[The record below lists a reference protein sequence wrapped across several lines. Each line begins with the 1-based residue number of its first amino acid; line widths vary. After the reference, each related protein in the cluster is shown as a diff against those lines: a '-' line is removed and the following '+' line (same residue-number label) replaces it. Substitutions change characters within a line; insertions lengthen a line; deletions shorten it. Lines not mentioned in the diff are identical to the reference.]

1 VPAIKS
7 HSTETISNDP
17 TGLTRM
23 FRALRYRNYRL
34 FFIGQGISLIGTW
47 MQQVAISWLVYSLTN
62 SAFLL
67 GVVAFS
73 GLISTFLLTPFAG
86 VLVDRLDRH
95 RILVITQTLAMLQA
109 FALAAVV
116 LTGAAAVWNLI
127 LLSAALGLINAF
139 DMPTRQSFVLD
150 MVTNRAD
157 LGNAIALNSSLFN
170 SARLIGPSVA
180 GVLVALVGE
189 GLCFLI
195 NGISFIAVIAC
206 LLAMKMAPTPA
217 RGKQEDFFRGMKDGA
232 NYAFGFPPMKYIIIL
247 LAFAAL
253 VAMPYPVLMPVFA
266 KEVLQGGA
274 NTLGFLMAA
283 AGVGALAGA
292 IYLASRQNVF
302 GLDKVI
308 VVSTFSFGIGL
319 ICFSLSRI
327 TALSMLFMAVTGFG
341 MVVQLAACNTIL
353 QTIADDDKRGRVMSL
368 YIMSFMGL
376 APFGSLLFGGLADV
390 IGAPHTL
397 LIGGVC
403 MLAGGLL
410 FARKLSSVKGM
421 VHRAYVKKG
430 QVPDNNSKNK

>member
-1 VPAIKS
+1 MPAINRPS
-7 HSTETISNDP
+7 EETISNDP

-116 LTGAAAVWNLI
+116 LTGTAAVWNLI

-232 NYAFGFPPMKYIIIL
+232 NYAFGFRPMKYIIIL
-247 LAFAAL
+247 LAFTAL

-319 ICFSLSRI
+319 ICFSFSRI

-390 IGAPHTL
+390 IGAPYTL

-410 FARKLSSVKGM
+410 FARKFSSVKGM

-430 QVPDNNSKNK
+430 QVPDNN